1 MDFLKEM
8 ELTREIIKQFAATH
22 KCDGTAA
29 ADIFKLTAARLMAE
43 KNKGL
48 SGYLS
53 QVVRALENM

>member
-8 ELTREIIKQFAATH
+8 ELTTKIIKQYATTH
-22 KCDGTAA
+22 KCNGEAA
-29 ADIFKLTAARLMAE
+29 AEIFKLTAARLTAE
-43 KNKGL
+43 KNTGL